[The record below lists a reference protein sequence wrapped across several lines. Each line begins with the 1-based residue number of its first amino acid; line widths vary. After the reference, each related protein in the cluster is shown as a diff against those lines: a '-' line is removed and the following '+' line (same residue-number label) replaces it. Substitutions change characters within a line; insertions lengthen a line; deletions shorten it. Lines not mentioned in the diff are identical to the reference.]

1 LINLGTDSRHK
12 AAFYYLV
19 HGELLIHAAKHE
31 IGRVATAPRLLRL
44 AILYIRRGIC
54 PFLLRRGSVS
64 NPRLYYQRTQSIA
77 KIGVSRR
84 LSIVIVQHPAELFL
98 ASDAAHFGQKLQR
111 FDESVFHPLMIAPLA
126 IVTDEN

>member
-1 LINLGTDSRHK
+1 MGHRCCNGRSESAGEGRILCFRDI
-12 AAFYYLV
+12 AAFGAFL
-19 HGELLIHAAKHE
+19 GSSQWA
-31 IGRVATAPRLLRL
+31 
-44 AILYIRRGIC
+44 RGA
-54 PFLLRRGSVS
+54 VS